1 MSERPAT
8 AAANRS
14 WAGWFKF
21 IAVGLSGYL
30 ILTGGVAALVELLG
44 MDERPAFVIMI
55 MLVMAGNFYVSRA
68 LVFPQGRNSGAKGQA
83 GRFLVVALSSRVF
96 EYFTYAWLIGPVI
109 DLHYVFAITAVSAVS
124 YVIKYYI
131 FSAWVF
137 R

>member
-1 MSERPAT
+1 MPESPPAS
-8 AAANRS
+8 ANRS

-30 ILTGGVAALVELLG
+30 VLTLGVAALVELLG
-44 MDERPAFVIMI
+44 VGKRPAYAVMI

-68 LVFPQGRNSGAKGQA
+68 LVFPQGRNSRAGGQA
-83 GRFLVVALSSRVF
+83 ARFLIVALSSRVF
-96 EYFTYAWLIGPVI
+96 EYFSYSWLIGPTVGI
-109 DLHYVFAITAVSAVS
+109 HYVFAITLVSALS
-124 YVIKYYI
+124 YLIKYYV